1 MSPRLILQFRNLRQ
15 RQEKTLCAR
24 AGGFDPNGSDVG
36 APRKGRLV
44 GGGGGGGEPK
54 SQPWQGRQSW
64 EVWPWVG
71 GGPVCS

>member
-1 MSPRLILQFRNLRQ
+1 MPEPEDLTPMAAMSGLPG
-15 RQEKTLCAR
+15 K
-24 AGGFDPNGSDVG
+24 AGLSGV
-36 APRKGRLV
+36 
-44 GGGGGGGEPK
+44 GGGGGEPK